1 MMDLWRVAGRRA
13 VLAGRRSIRCLVRVV
28 GHVGCERQAREKRKA
43 RESEDGSG
51 MPVMEMKGAMKKALG
66 DDRKKEDGVEVEV

>member
-1 MMDLWRVAGRRA
+1 MMDLWGVAGRRA

-28 GHVGCERQAREKRKA
+28 HVGCERQAREERKA
-43 RESEDGSG
+43 RESEGGSG

-66 DDRKKEDGVEVEV
+66 DDRKKKDGVEVEV